1 MHTLTLEVT
10 HNNALKTLTDLEK
23 KQYIRIVQ
31 QADIDS
37 PALPGAP
44 LSIEAFKRWITNAE
58 RKETVD
64 LKEAK
69 SRWEGKKKQLLK
81 LAR

>member
-10 HNNALKTLTDLEK
+10 NNSALKTLTNLEK
-23 KQYIRIVQ
+23 KQYIRIIQ
-31 QADIDS
+31 EADIDS

-44 LSIEAFKRWITNAE
+44 LSIEAFKRWITAAE
-58 RKETVD
+58 RNETVD

-69 SRWEGKKKQLLK
+69 SRWERKKKQLVK